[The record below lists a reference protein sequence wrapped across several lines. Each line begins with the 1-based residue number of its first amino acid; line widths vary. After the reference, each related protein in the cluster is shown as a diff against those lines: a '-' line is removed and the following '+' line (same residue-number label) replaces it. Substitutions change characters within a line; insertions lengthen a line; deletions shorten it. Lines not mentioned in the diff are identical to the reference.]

1 MPKEVSHRPSSS
13 ISTTAAAGGASR
25 AATTWTTKDDETLMS
40 ARASGLN
47 WQPIATKHFPSKTAN
62 ACRKRHERLMER
74 KNAEDWDG
82 VKLETLAMEYM
93 NVRREM
99 WTILA
104 NRVGEKWTMVEAKCM
119 EKGLKN
125 LQQAHRSAQRKERGN
140 SVGDSGIGCSDAE
153 HELDEGHSHTSELSD
168 GSQHHGHVQQGG
180 YALPGQRGGPSIQ
193 SMLSLSPAY
202 PQPPQ

>member
-1 MPKEVSHRPSSS
+1 MTVPEPHGIGTVQLSKIDSGVFPPKS
-13 ISTTAAAGGASR
+13 STTW
-25 AATTWTTKDDETLMS
+25 ATRDDETLMS

-47 WQPIATKHFPSKTAN
+47 WQPIAAKHFPSRTAN

-99 WTILA
+99 WIVLS
-104 NRVGEKWTMVEAKCM
+104 NRVGEKWTIVEAKCM
-119 EKGLKN
+119 EKGLKS

-140 SVGDSGIGCSDAE
+140 SVGDSGIGIGFPDAGYESDN
-153 HELDEGHSHTSELSD
+153 SHISERSD
-168 GSQHHGHVQQGG
+168 GH
-180 YALPGQRGGPSIQ
+180 ALPGQH
-193 SMLSLSPAY
+193 
-202 PQPPQ
+202 